1 MVFYCN
7 YDRYI
12 LIDFNHEMTVL
23 LGGKEVGYISTYNP
37 YKRNI
42 DVTKIEPFY
51 KRWFCLHKFTG
62 GARKVIDRCGR
73 TRHAR
78 ICTKCGQRDYI
89 D

>member
-1 MVFYCN
+1 M
-7 YDRYI
+7 R
-12 LIDFNHEMTVL
+12 
-23 LGGKEVGYISTYNP
+23 YISTYNP

-51 KRWFCLHKFTG
+51 KRWFCVHKFTG
-62 GARKVIDRCGR
+62 GARKVTDQRGR

-78 ICTKCGQRDYI
+78 ICIKCGQRDYI